1 MNASRSVTLSSTW
14 TVGHVNFVGVAKNAS
29 GELTNLLQFQ
39 AELRSAESTCV
50 VEVEVDARTL
60 HRLLRRLATGTNVHG
75 QSNKGAQPRT
85 IAKLI
90 QELLTIDLSF
100 EGSDR
105 WDSVVSR
112 RWRLEEKEMARLS
125 DTSLKDNGG
134 DRHLPQQ
141 FLTFVGNIF
150 HSA

>member
-1 MNASRSVTLSSTW
+1 MNASRSVTLNSIW
-14 TVGHVNFVGVAKNAS
+14 TVSHVHFVGVAKSAS
-29 GELTNLLQFQ
+29 GELTHLLQFR
-39 AELRSAESTCV
+39 AELRSAESTCF

-60 HRLLRRLATGTNVHG
+60 DRLLKRLANGTNVHR

-85 IAKLI
+85 IAELI

-105 WDSVVSR
+105 WDPVVSR
-112 RWRLEEKEMARLS
+112 RWRLEEKAVARLS
-125 DTSLKDNGG
+125 EGSLKDNGG
-134 DRHLPQQ
+134 ERHLPQQ

-150 HSA
+150 HST